1 MEAPLT
7 VTNGTLLSLSASTA
21 LRQLS
26 VFGVKASEIESLR
39 HRIQD
44 EIEDADDMLKS
55 LSRKE
60 IDILRTIPEEYG
72 EDREQAEF
80 VLMLSIYA
88 EYGTRIACRIQ
99 RQRLAEAN

>member
-1 MEAPLT
+1 MDGPLE
-7 VTNGTLLSLSASTA
+7 VTSGTLLSLAAAVA

-26 VFGVKASEIESLR
+26 TFGVKEAELESLR
-39 HRIQD
+39 HMIQD
-44 EIEDADDMLKS
+44 EVDDARDVLRSKS
-55 LSRKE
+55 DGE

-72 EDREQAEF
+72 EDRGQAEF

-88 EYGTRIACRIQ
+88 EYGVRIACKLQ